1 MKKYK
6 RVFMIVCDSMGVGE
20 AKDAEKFNDSGANTL
35 LHISEIYPLNI
46 PTLNSL
52 GINDINPAIKGTS
65 KVIHPHSY
73 ISKISEQSNGKDT
86 MTGHWE
92 MMGVLTTKPFKTFTE
107 TGFPQSLIDELELK
121 SGHKFVGNYSASGT
135 QIIKDLGPEC
145 LKTNNMI
152 LYTSADSVLQICANE
167 EKTPI
172 EELYRVCAIAREI
185 CMKEEYKVG
194 RVIARPYIGNSSETF
209 KRTPRRHDYALSPS
223 SYTYME
229 TLKDNNYSVICVGK
243 ISDIF
248 NGVGV
253 SETYK
258 TVSNHNGMEITTSI
272 AKQRDFQGLCFVNLV
287 EFDSEYGHRR
297 NPEGY
302 GKCIEEFDCDLKEL
316 LEYLNED
323 DLLIITADHGN
334 DPTYKGS
341 DHTREKIP
349 FIAYSKQINDG
360 RFIEEHNSFADLGY
374 TIIKNFNLEK
384 VEPQIGSLIKE
395 LLD

>member
-243 ISDIF
+243 IGDIF

-360 RFIEEHNSFADLGY
+360 VCGRDVRQCLRNTGPHDSR
-374 TIIKNFNLEK
+374 
-384 VEPQIGSLIKE
+384 
-395 LLD
+395 

>member
-243 ISDIF
+243 IGDIF